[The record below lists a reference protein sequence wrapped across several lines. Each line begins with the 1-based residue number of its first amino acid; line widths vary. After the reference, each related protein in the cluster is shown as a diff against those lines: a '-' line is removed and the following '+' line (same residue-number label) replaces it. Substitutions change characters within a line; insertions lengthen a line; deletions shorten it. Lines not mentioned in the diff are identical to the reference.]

1 MLEMSLDQSTILKI
15 LLKKMKYNLVHLD
28 FTNSSQFKT
37 LLELLKAFK
46 KKLVLKGIK
55 NQI

>member
-1 MLEMSLDQSTILKI
+1 MLEMCLDQSTILKI
-15 LLKKMKYNLVHLD
+15 LLMKMRYNLVYLD

-37 LLELLKAFK
+37 MLELLKAFK
-46 KKLVLKGIK
+46 KKLVLKDIK